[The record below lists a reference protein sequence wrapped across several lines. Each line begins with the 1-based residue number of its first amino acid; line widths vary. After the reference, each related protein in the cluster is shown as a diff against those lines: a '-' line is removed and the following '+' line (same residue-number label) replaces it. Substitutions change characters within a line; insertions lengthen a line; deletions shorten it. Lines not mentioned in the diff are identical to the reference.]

1 MKLDYLELGTI
12 VGVHGLQ
19 GELRVKPMCDSPAFF
34 AQFATLYYDA
44 HGQQPVRV
52 MGVREHK
59 QLALLKL
66 EGITS
71 AEQAHAFRSKVLYFK
86 RDDAKLDDDQYFIAE
101 LVGCGVYDVADGTHY
116 GEISD
121 VTSPGRHD
129 VWHIRMHNNKEVL
142 IPVIDDVVK
151 HVNIAA
157 GRIEI
162 AMLPGLIDANS

>member
-1 MKLDYLELGTI
+1 MTLEYLEIGTI

-34 AQFATLYYDA
+34 AQFTTLYYDA

-52 MGVREHK
+52 VGVREHK

-66 EGITS
+66 EGITT
-71 AEQAHAFRSKVLYFK
+71 AEAAHSLRSKVLYFK
-86 RDDAKLDDDQYFIAE
+86 RNDAELDDDQYFIAE
-101 LVGCGVYDVADGTHY
+101 LLGCGVYDAADGTHY

-129 VWHIRMHNNKEVL
+129 VWHIRMTDGRALL

-151 HVNIAA
+151 HVDIAA
-157 GRIEI
+157 GRVEI
-162 AMLPGLIDANS
+162 IMLAGLLD